1 MSAIIAKALKST
13 EPIEAGSYIAR
24 CYRMI
29 HIGTAV
35 TPFANEDG
43 TPKKI
48 NKVLIGF
55 ELPTETKVF
64 NEEKG
69 LQPCVISKEY
79 TLSLHEK
86 SKIRPLIESWR
97 GKKFDDAE
105 IETFD
110 WTKLVGV
117 PCMLSIVH
125 NDKGYAE
132 IAGISKLP
140 KGTECPPQ
148 VNASQIVDWETVKLD
163 IIALL
168 PKFIQEKMKVTDEYK
183 AKFGAEVSADEIPFE

>member
-1 MSAIIAKALKST
+1 
-13 EPIEAGSYIAR
+13 
-24 CYRMI
+24 MI

-43 TPKKI
+43 TPKKL

-64 NEEKG
+64 KEEKG
-69 LQPCVISKEY
+69 LQPCVISREY

-86 SKIRPLIESWR
+86 SKIRPLLESWR

-117 PCMLSIVH
+117 PCMISIVH

-132 IAGISKLP
+132 ISGISKLP
-140 KGTECPPQ
+140 KGMDCPPQ
-148 VNASQIVDWETVKLD
+148 VNASQIVDYETLTKEVFE
-163 IIALL
+163 LL
-168 PKFIQEKMKVTDEYK
+168 PKYIQEKMKVTDEYK
-183 AKFGAEVSADEIPFE
+183 TLFGVQVENTEELGPF